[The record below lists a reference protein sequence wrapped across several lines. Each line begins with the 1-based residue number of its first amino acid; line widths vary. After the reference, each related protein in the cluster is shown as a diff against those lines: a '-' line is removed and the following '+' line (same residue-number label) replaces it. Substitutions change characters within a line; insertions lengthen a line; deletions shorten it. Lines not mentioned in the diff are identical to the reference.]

1 VFEVRP
7 SRDLE
12 EFGRAIFGI
21 GQYFGAPPD
30 EERLQRFSKVLELER
45 MLAALEDGQVVGG
58 AGAFAFDFSVPGGTL
73 PCAGVTVVGVA
84 PTHRRRGALRTLMD
98 TQLRDVHERG
108 EPIAALWASEETIY
122 GRFGYGIASWAG
134 DVKIAREWGAFARPL
149 ERRGQMRFVTPEQ
162 ALELFPPVWEALRRE
177 RPGVPSRTRDWWELR
192 PLRLPDEEKANPKR
206 FVALDLD
213 GETQAYAVFKRH
225 PGWEDGV
232 SNARVEVT
240 EAVGATPQ
248 ATAELWRFLL
258 DIDWTATFEASLLP
272 PDHPLFLLLAN
283 PRRARYRMGDAL
295 WVRLVDVGA
304 ALSGRAYSGDG
315 SIVFDRARR
324 GLPVE
329 RGPVEARGWKRRAH
343 RRCSRRRTRCQCPR
357 LGVSRRDLVRGAARR
372 RAPRR
377 ARRRCRATCGRAL
390 RVAAAALV
398 PRDLLSLVGS
408 RRWGGSCGL
417 RPPVRLRSSGLRRRA
432 HIPTAGV
439 SSRST
444 GPRRVS

>member
-1 VFEVRP
+1 MFEVRP

-30 EERLQRFSKVLELER
+30 EERLRRFSKVLALER
-45 MLAALEDGQVVGG
+45 MHAALEDGQVVGG
-58 AGAFAFDFSVPGGTL
+58 AGAFTFDFSVPGGTL

-84 PTHRRRGALRTLMD
+84 PTHRRRGALRALMD

-122 GRFGYGIASWAG
+122 GRFGYGIAAWAG
-134 DVKIAREWGAFARPL
+134 DMRIAREWGAFARPL
-149 ERRGQMRFVTPEQ
+149 ERRGQMRFVTQEQ
-162 ALELFPPVWEALRRE
+162 ALELFPPVWEALRHE
-177 RPGVPSRTRDWWELR
+177 RSGVFFRTRDWWELR

-213 GETQAYAVFKRH
+213 GEPQAYAVYRRY
-225 PGWEDGV
+225 PGFEDGV
-232 SNARVEVT
+232 SNARTEVI

-248 ATAELWRFLL
+248 ATAEVWRFLL
-258 DIDWTATFEASLLP
+258 DIDWTSTFEASLLP

-315 SIVFDRARR
+315 SIVFDVRDAVCPWNEGRWKLEGGSAARTDADADLALEVDALGSAYLGAVSFEELR
-324 GLPVE
+324 GALRLEELVDGAVE
-329 RGPVEARGWKRRAH
+329 RADALFGWRPLPW
-343 RRCSRRRTRCQCPR
+343 CPE
-357 LGVSRRDLVRGAARR
+357 
-372 RAPRR
+372 
-377 ARRRCRATCGRAL
+377 
-390 RVAAAALV
+390 
-398 PRDLLSLVGS
+398 
-408 RRWGGSCGL
+408 
-417 RPPVRLRSSGLRRRA
+417 
-432 HIPTAGV
+432 IF
-439 SSRST
+439 
-444 GPRRVS
+444 